1 MVFNLYVPQTSWAHR
16 VDPRVKLLFVGST
29 IVITTLFSN
38 LLFMLAALAFVHLLM
53 AAVRL
58 PRERYLWV
66 WRAMG
71 PINLMIPLLW
81 MFFYSEGTTA
91 LHIWRF
97 SLTPL
102 AFVRGMVVVA
112 RLDTIAFACAVWL
125 STTEPR
131 AIVQSLVKLGI
142 PYEWGVMFTI
152 GLRYI
157 PTFYSLYTAISE
169 AQQARALDPDHGPI
183 LRRLRARI
191 PILTAMIITALHTA
205 ERLALTLESR
215 AMGAAGVSRTCW
227 HDLHFSRRDV
237 LFSGGL
243 VLLLGAA
250 LALRVA
256 GLFVH
261 PLYLP

>member
-1 MVFNLYVPQTSWAHR
+1 MVFDLYVPRTSWAHR
-16 VDPRVKLLFVGST
+16 LDPRVKLLFVVVV

-38 LLFMLAALAFVHLLM
+38 LLFMLVMLACVHLLM
-53 AAVRL
+53 AAAHL

-81 MFFYSEGTTA
+81 MAFYPEGTA
-91 LHIWRF
+91 AFHIWRL

-102 AFVRGMVVVA
+102 AFVRGMAVVV
-112 RLDTIAFACAVWL
+112 RLDTIAFACALWL

-131 AIVQSLVKLGI
+131 AIVQSLVKLGV

-157 PTFYSLYTAISE
+157 PTFYGLYTAISE
-169 AQQARALDPDHGPI
+169 AQQARALNLDRGPI
-183 LRRLRARI
+183 FRRLRARI

-215 AMGAAGVSRTCW
+215 AMGAGGVTRTCW
-227 HDLHFSRRDV
+227 HDLRFSRRDL
-237 LFSGGL
+237 LFGGGL

-250 LALRVA
+250 FVLRLA
-256 GLFVH
+256 GLFIH
-261 PLYLP
+261 PLYVQ